1 MERSRYKN
9 TRPDMERFGETTA
22 TFILTLR
29 IFRGDVSILCQALC
43 AVAFTGW
50 WPVDRER
57 GKERERERS
66 GESGREI
73 RDAKHEIYRKLERRA
88 TPVRVSTWLFCIQFR
103 LKRRRGFVSLDKFK
117 LEWPCVKVNLWDR
130 LLEEEIFSGCD
141 LKRRKEMFFILFFFI
156 DCVWMTE
163 NL

>member
-1 MERSRYKN
+1 MERSRYKHTARYGTIWRN
-9 TRPDMERFGETTA
+9 DRNVYPRVAHFQRRCFNPLPDFMR
-22 TFILTLR
+22 R
-29 IFRGDVSILCQALC
+29 RVH
-43 AVAFTGW
+43 GW
-50 WPVDRER
+50 WHGRE
-57 GKERERERS
+57 KERKRERS

-117 LEWPCVKVNLWDR
+117 LEWLCAKVNLWDR

-141 LKRRKEMFFILFFFI
+141 LKRRKEILYSF
-156 DCVWMTE
+156 
-163 NL
+163 L

>member
-1 MERSRYKN
+1 
-9 TRPDMERFGETTA
+9 MERFGETTA

-141 LKRRKEMFFILFFFI
+141 LKRRKEMFFILFFCRLRLNDRKSLRIKF
-156 DCVWMTE
+156 
-163 NL
+163 

>member
-1 MERSRYKN
+1 MRR
-9 TRPDMERFGETTA
+9 R
-22 TFILTLR
+22 
-29 IFRGDVSILCQALC
+29 VH
-43 AVAFTGW
+43 GW

-141 LKRRKEMFFILFFFI
+141 LKRRKEMFFILFFCRLRLNDRKEELNFRNFEFFWLLNEVRGITFI
-156 DCVWMTE
+156 LR
-163 NL
+163 NLYKLLYTITV